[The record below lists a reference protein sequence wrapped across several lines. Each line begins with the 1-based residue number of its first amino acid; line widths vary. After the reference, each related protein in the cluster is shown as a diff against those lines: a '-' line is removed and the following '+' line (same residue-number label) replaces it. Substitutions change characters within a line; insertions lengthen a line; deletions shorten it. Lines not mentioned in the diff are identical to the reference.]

1 MTALAAEPG
10 RYVLYGAIT
19 CPFTHRAMLARCLRG
34 LGSQVRQLLARPLP
48 GPDGW
53 EFDAAGGKHADP
65 VIGAR
70 CLRDIYLAG
79 DPDFHGRPSVPVLW
93 DAEDSRI
100 VSHDSR
106 QIVLLFNDHPR
117 ADRADLYPARHRQ
130 RIDADMASFDADFV
144 GAIIQAGSTKSQ
156 ADYEQAVQRVFGW
169 LDALDGRLA
178 GQRYLGGASPDLADL
193 VNFTGLVRFDSCYY
207 FGSRC
212 HLRRVRDYP
221 NLWGYLRDIY
231 QLPGIAA
238 TVDLDAFR
246 KSFFTT
252 SPAGRD
258 GVIPLG
264 PDMDLTTPHG
274 REALAAVQA

>member
-1 MTALAAEPG
+1 
-10 RYVLYGAIT
+10 
-19 CPFTHRAMLARCLRG
+19 MLARCLRG
-34 LGSQVRQLLARPLP
+34 LESEVRQVLARPVP
-48 GPDGW
+48 GPTGW
-53 EFDAAGGKHADP
+53 EFDATGGKHADP

-70 CLRDIYLAG
+70 CLQDIYLAD
-79 DPDFHGRPSVPVLW
+79 DPGFHGRPSVPVLW
-93 DAEDSRI
+93 DAADSRI

-106 QIVLLFNDHPR
+106 QIVLLFNQHPQAR
-117 ADRADLYPARHRQ
+117 GADLYPSGQRK
-130 RIDADMASFDADFV
+130 RIDADVASFDADFV
-144 GAIIQAGSTKSQ
+144 GAIILAGSSGAQ
-156 ADYEQAVQRVFGW
+156 AEYEQAVQRVFGW
-169 LDALDGRLA
+169 LDALDARLA

-193 VNFTGLVRFDSCYY
+193 VTFTGLVRFDSCYY

-212 HLRRVRDYP
+212 HLRRVQDYP

-246 KSFFTT
+246 QSFFTK

-274 REALAAVQA
+274 REVLAAAQA